1 MTCEEVV
8 VCSRTIFVLY
18 KNEINAGALE
28 ERDSVYEKK
37 EKKEKLRVLW
47 CRAGRN
53 TCSWIT
59 KTLFKY
65 GSLQGTIKHQPVLT
79 WKDFV
84 GVQKRRKNC
93 IYLGNQNLPIA
104 MK

>member
-8 VCSRTIFVLY
+8 VCSRTTFVLY
-18 KNEINAGALE
+18 KLELNTGALE

-37 EKKEKLRVLW
+37 EKNGKLQVLW
-47 CRAGRN
+47 HRAGRN

-59 KTLFKY
+59 KSLFKH
-65 GSLQGTIKHQPVLT
+65 GSLQGTIKLVLT

-84 GVQKRRKNC
+84 GGAEESGKLHK
-93 IYLGNQNLPIA
+93 LGNQNLPNSI
-104 MK
+104 K